1 MKEGS
6 EISHVTCCIIQM
18 QIGSCNINCLN
29 QFCKSC
35 KFGGPGKRA
44 APIYI
49 YTKFL
54 FFFKTTILFG
64 EKPTRTLPLPWVST
78 PGPFV
83 VQAHSA
89 AQPLSRPNHGSRGK
103 STIPSRKYVY
113 KCWMNSIANVS
124 LLECSFEQT
133 LLGEIAN

>member
-6 EISHVTCCIIQM
+6 EISHVTCCTIQM

-49 YTKFL
+49 YMYICICICILYIYIFLIHCAYTKD
-54 FFFKTTILFG
+54 
-64 EKPTRTLPLPWVST
+64 
-78 PGPFV
+78 
-83 VQAHSA
+83 
-89 AQPLSRPNHGSRGK
+89 
-103 STIPSRKYVY
+103 
-113 KCWMNSIANVS
+113 
-124 LLECSFEQT
+124 LL
-133 LLGEIAN
+133 LLGVGEDGHCGSLHPESQQMRATGDGTVAHPICDSVKTAWDFSPVFQAVKVQ